1 MTLRTYIPRIKNGR
15 RLAGFFAVLATVLT
29 LTCVCSG
36 WREPAAGSQIDARY
50 PILLELFTSEGCS
63 SCPPVDAWVEK
74 LNSAQP
80 IANAQLI
87 VLSEHV
93 DYWDQDGWKD
103 PYSSGSL
110 TARQSDYARKL
121 GIPDVYTPQ
130 LILGGSTELHLNNPQ
145 QVQQAFNQAA
155 APPAVSVRIDSIKV
169 ESGSPNILEGHVE
182 VSANPNVRR
191 GDVYVAVALDHAASQ
206 VLKGENQGRDLSYV
220 NVVEELAK
228 VGKLEKGK
236 SFDNDFHVKLEP
248 GSGSKDLNVIAFVQE
263 PGPGKV
269 IGATMDKNVSQSPA
283 TSGN

>member
-1 MTLRTYIPRIKNGR
+1 MTLRSYIPRIKKGR
-15 RLAGFFAVLATVLT
+15 RVAGFFAVLASVLT

-36 WREPAAGSQIDARY
+36 WREPAAGSQTGTRN

-74 LNSAQP
+74 LNAAQP
-80 IANAQLI
+80 IAGAQLI

-110 TARQSDYARKL
+110 TARQSDYAHRL
-121 GIPDVYTPQ
+121 GLAEVYTPQ
-130 LILGGSTELHLNNPQ
+130 VILNGSTLLQLNGW
-145 QVQQAFNQAA
+145 VQEKQALENAA
-155 APPAVSVRIDSIKV
+155 AAPAVSVRIDSIKV
-169 ESGSPNILEGHVE
+169 EPGSPSILQGHVV
-182 VSANPNVRR
+182 VSANPSVRR

-206 VLKGENQGRDLSYV
+206 VLKGENQGRDLSYI

-228 VGKLEKGK
+228 IGKLEKGK
-236 SFDNDFHVKLEP
+236 SFEGDFHVKLEP
-248 GSGSKDLNVIAFVQE
+248 GVDAKNLNVIAFVQE

-269 IGATMDKNVSQSPA
+269 IGATMEKSASESTTA
-283 TSGN
+283 AGN